1 MEQGMG
7 LLFIYFIFSVIIFNE
22 MYKENKKLKED
33 KEELLNI
40 NKNLQYDIE
49 DLMERF
55 VPKD

>member
-1 MEQGMG
+1 MEQGIG

>member
-1 MEQGMG
+1 MEQGIG

-22 MYKENKKLKED
+22 MYKENKKLRED

>member
-1 MEQGMG
+1 MEQGIG
-7 LLFIYFIFSVIIFNE
+7 LLFIYFIFSVIIFNQ
-22 MYKENKKLKED
+22 MYKENKKLRED

>member
-1 MEQGMG
+1 M
-7 LLFIYFIFSVIIFNE
+7 IIFNE